1 MSAVNSDIQKLSS
14 LLNSATNARQRKMYQ
29 TLLDKARER
38 AKSVEFTDDLPSS
51 RKSTEKKVDAVV
63 STIKRERSK
72 PISSAT
78 LPKIDDANDLEVMN
92 DRVKPHS
99 AGSEALRLEVSCER
113 TQTTSNQK
121 SDSNEPG
128 IFQAVGL
135 IECTPLVENE
145 RLSIAINATQY
156 ELRKIYGSRSQQFEL
171 LKQEIE
177 KNGSRQMQLRVYPNI
192 IHDSNKQEIRHLF
205 SLVRA
210 YADKPKCLDS
220 PSSFVFRGIWQYV
233 PYCSTPVISIH
244 RNIDTLKCYKR
255 LSTAAKK
262 SFIRPQAFPVVWSAP
277 VEPFVYDPNLE
288 KSEQMPRYFVS
299 VKAIFDNGRYKVVSM
314 LNEPTLKIP
323 KFIKPHRKNSTHRRS
338 NSDSKSS

>member
-38 AKSVEFTDDLPSS
+38 AKSVEFTDDLPKSQ
-51 RKSTEKKVDAVV
+51 KSTAHKVDTVV
-63 STIKRERSK
+63 STIKQERSK
-72 PISSAT
+72 SISSAT
-78 LPKIDDANDLEVMN
+78 LPKIDDANDLEVIN
-92 DRVKPHS
+92 NEVKPHS
-99 AGSEALRLEVSCER
+99 AGSEALRQEVSLLR
-113 TQTTSNQK
+113 TQTSSNQK
-121 SDSNEPG
+121 SDGSLTI

-135 IECTPLVENE
+135 IECTPQVEND
-145 RLSIAINATQY
+145 RLSIAINANQY
-156 ELRKIYGSRSQQFEL
+156 ELRRTNGPRSQQFDL

-220 PSSFVFRGIWQYV
+220 SSSFVFRGIWQYV

-244 RNIDTLKCYKR
+244 RNIDTLKFYKR
-255 LSTAAKK
+255 LSLSAKR
-262 SFIRPQAFPVVWSAP
+262 SFIRPQAFPVVWDAP
-277 VEPFVYDPNLE
+277 VKPFRYNPELK
-288 KSEQMPRYFVS
+288 KSEQMPRYFVE
-299 VKAIFDNGRYKVVSM
+299 VRAVFQDNQYTVVEM

-323 KFIKPHRKNSTHRRS
+323 KYIKPLKKNRNTLPQQKNS
-338 NSDSKSS
+338 

>member
-29 TLLDKARER
+29 TLLDKARKQES
-38 AKSVEFTDDLPSS
+38 AESTDDSS
-51 RKSTEKKVDAVV
+51 KSQKSTANKAGAVRATSKDPLPLSAS
-63 STIKRERSK
+63 STAE
-72 PISSAT
+72 
-78 LPKIDDANDLEVMN
+78 PKIDDANDREVMN
-92 DRVKPHS
+92 DEVKPHS
-99 AGSEALRLEVSCER
+99 VGSQALRQEVSCER
-113 TQTTSNQK
+113 TQTSSNQK
-121 SDSNEPG
+121 SDSTKTR

-135 IECTPLVENE
+135 IECTPQVENN
-145 RLSIAINATQY
+145 RLSIVINGNQY
-156 ELRKIYGSRSQQFEL
+156 ELRKTYGPRSQQFEL

-177 KNGSRQMQLRVYPNI
+177 LHGSRQMQLRVYPNI

-220 PSSFVFRGIWQYV
+220 SSSFVFRGIWQYV

-244 RNIDTLKCYKR
+244 RNIDTLKFYKR

-262 SFIRPQAFPVVWSAP
+262 SFIRPQAFPVIWSAP

-288 KSEQMPRYFVS
+288 KSEQMPRYFVE
-299 VKAIFDNGRYKVVSM
+299 VRAIFDNGQYKVVEM
-314 LNEPTLKIP
+314 LNEPTKEIP
-323 KFIKPHRKNSTHRRS
+323 KYIKPLKRNKDTLPQQENS
-338 NSDSKSS
+338 